1 LLCVGPHPAPSAS
14 AVRLCLRPFGIMFC
28 AFPNLGAL
36 IHSTNMRRL
45 TARLLLLFALAGT
58 FVPPALAAT
67 AAPPHACCI
76 RKAAHQCHGSGPEAD
91 QRTVHSTSCCNQGC
105 GRGVTT
111 SRSAYP
117 ESSLAVAVADHV
129 DVRLADLSAQ
139 NPSAV
144 LFSSQSTRAP
154 PRVFGFDLM
163 YLLTTPTTDSECVPA
178 SRLWCSASRRIPE
191 TPCADPEVVANPTL
205 HSGIRYGT

>member
-1 LLCVGPHPAPSAS
+1 MVGKNQRQGLTRLLCVGPRRGTVRT
-14 AVRLCLRPFGIMFC
+14 VRLCLRPFGIMFY

-76 RKAAHQCHGSGPEAD
+76 RKAAPQCHGSRPEAD

-111 SRSAYP
+111 SWSAYP

-139 NPSAV
+139 KSIGGTLLVAIHAR
-144 LFSSQSTRAP
+144 SS
-154 PRVFGFDLM
+154 
-163 YLLTTPTTDSECVPA
+163 
-178 SRLWCSASRRIPE
+178 
-191 TPCADPEVVANPTL
+191 
-205 HSGIRYGT
+205 

>member
-1 LLCVGPHPAPSAS
+1 
-14 AVRLCLRPFGIMFC
+14 MFY

-91 QRTVHSTSCCNQGC
+91 QARFTAQVAAIEAA
-105 GRGVTT
+105 VVE
-111 SRSAYP
+111 SRP
-117 ESSLAVAVADHV
+117 LGQPI
-129 DVRLADLSAQ
+129 Q
-139 NPSAV
+139 NPRW
-144 LFSSQSTRAP
+144 QS
-154 PRVFGFDLM
+154 LSLIM
-163 YLLTTPTTDSECVPA
+163 SM
-178 SRLWCSASRRIPE
+178 SASR
-191 TPCADPEVVANPTL
+191 T
-205 HSGIRYGT
+205 

>member
-1 LLCVGPHPAPSAS
+1 MLLKASRPNSSATGDSSLSAFAGGGQKSTARPDPVVVCRAPSGHRPHRPPLLAPIRDYVLRFSQPWGSDSLNQHAALNRQTSVVVRPRRNIRS
-14 AVRLCLRPFGIMFC
+14 AR
-28 AFPNLGAL
+28 
-36 IHSTNMRRL
+36 
-45 TARLLLLFALAGT
+45 
-58 FVPPALAAT
+58 LAAT

-111 SRSAYP
+111 FRSASP

-154 PRVFGFDLM
+154 PRV
-163 YLLTTPTTDSECVPA
+163 S
-178 SRLWCSASRRIPE
+178 IP
-191 TPCADPEVVANPTL
+191 
-205 HSGIRYGT
+205 

>member
-1 LLCVGPHPAPSAS
+1 MLLKASRPNSSATGDSSLSAFAGGGQKSTARPDPVVVCRAPSGT
-14 AVRLCLRPFGIMFC
+14 VRLCLRPFGIMFY

-45 TARLLLLFALAGT
+45 TARLLLLFALSGT

-76 RKAAHQCHGSGPEAD
+76 RKAAPQCHGSGPEAD

-129 DVRLADLSAQ
+129 DVR
-139 NPSAV
+139 
-144 LFSSQSTRAP
+144 
-154 PRVFGFDLM
+154 
-163 YLLTTPTTDSECVPA
+163 
-178 SRLWCSASRRIPE
+178 SR
-191 TPCADPEVVANPTL
+191 T
-205 HSGIRYGT
+205 